1 MASGK
6 DVSTVSKLSDPNS
19 YGSIYDET
27 NSIAGISYG
36 DITDM
41 RGVVDYGNLLQFAP
55 YESGYSLIAVI
66 NGPTFVDKVPKELDY
81 FKKLQKAFIKIIEN
95 EFRGLDGIDDI
106 TSDTME
112 ITDGVTTMS
121 LLSKIN
127 QTTNSQIQMRFFEK
141 TGATITKY
149 ISTYLRLIR
158 DPKTQAK
165 TYGGGINVDSTRS
178 DYGPQKEVFNFL
190 YIVTDATLLHV
201 EKAFLILNAQPTT
214 AAYSDLY
221 NSEKGTIENKEI
233 TVQFN
238 CFIVDGAAVNLAA
251 VNYLAALVNNTENIS
266 KNDGKININSW
277 NFDWS
282 ISGLA
287 KASNA
292 EANVPTATISQL
304 TVAPGRSATYTTRS
318 INTST
323 ELNDSNS
330 N

>member
-1 MASGK
+1 MAQ
-6 DVSTVSKLSDPNS
+6 KLNAALAKNGP
-19 YGSIYDET
+19 YDDT
-27 NSIAGISYG
+27 NSIEGISY
-36 DITDM
+36 DNITDM

-66 NGPTFVDKVPKELDY
+66 NGPTFVNMTPKDGHDGVPQY
-81 FKKLQKAFIKIIEN
+81 FKDLQRSFIKIIEN

-121 LLSKIN
+121 LLSKVN
-127 QTTNSQIQMRFFEK
+127 QTTNSQISMRFFEK

-149 ISTYLRLIR
+149 ISTYLRMIR

-165 TYGGGINVDSTRS
+165 TYGGAISASSTRA

-251 VNYLAALVNNTENIS
+251 ANYLSAMVNNQQSME
-266 KNDGKININSW
+266 KGKVNINSW
-277 NFDWS
+277 NFNWS
-282 ISGLA
+282 ISGLT
-287 KASNA
+287 KAGKNM
-292 EANVPTATISQL
+292 PTIEDLQV
-304 TVAPGRSATYTTRS
+304 TVLDDDSKTTEYTRS
-318 INTST
+318 INV
-323 ELNDSNS
+323 
-330 N
+330 